1 MPPLY
6 GYTEDLQD
14 LGSRD
19 AKMTRQAKL
28 SQALTRAMKSL
39 AATDRS
45 KVIHVI
51 SDRNRWVVLRER
63 AKRATRVL
71 ADRDQAIGLAR
82 SLARETNGEV
92 FVHRKD
98 GTIEE
103 WEVARD
109 GDLQTVYS
117 YGGNLSSPEA

>member
-1 MPPLY
+1 
-6 GYTEDLQD
+6 
-14 LGSRD
+14 
-19 AKMTRQAKL
+19 MTRQAKL